1 MDQKIRIMSFLE
13 LVFSL
18 PKNDRIV
25 SFIKISEHAKINLDE
40 VELLV
45 MRVMSLE
52 LVKGKI
58 DQVFNLI
65 IYQRNCSHF

>member
-1 MDQKIRIMSFLE
+1 MSFLE

-25 SFIKISEHAKINLDE
+25 SFITITEHAKINLDE

-58 DQVFNLI
+58 DQVFLFFIAISFFVLANLL
-65 IYQRNCSHF
+65 